1 MKKKTIKIGN
11 GETYA
16 YLEQGSGNQVL
27 LLIHGNF
34 SGSLYYK
41 PLFDRLPRTIRVIAP
56 DLRGY
61 GDSSYENRFDTL
73 ATLATDL
80 RLFLKALNIDKV
92 DVVGWSLGG
101 GVAMELAA
109 RHSVVNKL
117 ILINSTTHKGYP
129 IFKKNADLTPQI
141 GVPYKSK
148 EEMAED
154 PVQVKPVLD
163 VLKTGNAAL
172 MSYIFEKTIYTY
184 GKPQE
189 EDNAVYIKETLKQ
202 RCLIDADWALANLN
216 MGKEPSIYRKGEDL
230 MKLIKQPVLSFW
242 GTLDITV
249 PEYMVL
255 ENNAAL
261 KDVKYVRFE
270 KCGHSPLIDKPNELT
285 KEILDFIS

>member
-101 GVAMELAA
+101 GVAMELTA
-109 RHSVVNKL
+109 RHNVVNKL

-189 EDNAVYIKETLKQ
+189 EDNDVYIKETLKQ

-216 MGKEPSIYRKGEDL
+216 MGKEPSIYGKGEDL
-230 MKLIKQPVLSFW
+230 MKLIKQQIGRASCRERV
-242 GTLDITV
+242 
-249 PEYMVL
+249 
-255 ENNAAL
+255 
-261 KDVKYVRFE
+261 
-270 KCGHSPLIDKPNELT
+270 
-285 KEILDFIS
+285 

>member
-11 GETYA
+11 DETYA
-16 YLEQGSGNQVL
+16 YLEQGSGEHVL

-34 SGSLYYK
+34 SSSLYYK
-41 PLFDRLPRTIRVIAP
+41 PLFDRLPKTIRVIAP

-73 ATLATDL
+73 ATLATDI
-80 RLFLKALNIDKV
+80 RLFLKALNINKV

-109 RHSVVNKL
+109 RHNVVRRL

-141 GVPYKSK
+141 GVAYKSK

-163 VLKTGNAAL
+163 ILKSGNAQM

-184 GKPQE
+184 GKPH
-189 EDNAVYIKETLKQ
+189 EDDNLSYIRETLKQ
-202 RCLIDADWALANLN
+202 RCLIDADWALANQN
-216 MGKEPSIYRKGEDL
+216 MGKEPSIYAKGEDL

-255 ENNAAL
+255 DNHNAL
-261 KDVKYVRFE
+261 KHVKYVRYD

-285 KEILDFIS
+285 KEILDFIH